1 MYTSTTIRN
10 DEPLKAWRVD
20 GDPDIWFG
28 SRTIGAHDVHSVT
41 LAEAV
46 QLVAELQRE
55 LSAVEAQARSAAA

>member
-28 SRTIGAHDVHSVT
+28 SRAIGAHDVHSVT

-55 LSAVEAQARSAAA
+55 LAAVEAQARGEA